1 MSIVQRAKVAVMTWK
16 LIVRIAAEQAMTQRM
31 RSHSRNVMSVM
42 AMGRLLRMFAPIA
55 LVLRMNMKANMKMNN
70 WRVM

>member
-1 MSIVQRAKVAVMTWK
+1 VSIVQRAKIAVMTWK

-31 RSHSRNVMSVM
+31 RSYSRNVMSAM
-42 AMGRLLRMFAPIA
+42 AMGRLLRIVAPIA
-55 LVLRMNMKANMKMNN
+55 LVLRMNMKMKMKT